1 MAMLKEFLS
10 QVGVSPKDYGSH
22 SFRRGGASFAL
33 EAGIPLDVI
42 SIMGDWKSD
51 AVYLYL
57 QMPVSQRLS
66 AQHQLASYLSI
77 NS

>member
-1 MAMLKEFLS
+1 MAMLKETILS
-10 QVGVSPKDYGSH
+10 IGLSRKDYGTH

-42 SIMGDWKSD
+42 SIMGDWKSE

-57 QMPVSQRLS
+57 QMPVSQRIS
-66 AQHQLASYLSI
+66 AQQQIASYLSV
-77 NS
+77 